1 MPLSKIQL
9 RPGINKEGTTYSNEG
24 GYYSCDKIRFRSGYA
39 EKLGGWINQAFGFT
53 FKGVARTLFNWV
65 TYDGSNLLAVGTS
78 NKYYVQF
85 GVGGAYYDVTPLVS
99 STATTLGANPIATV
113 NGSRCVTITTPLAH
127 GTTPGTYVT
136 LNGYGSGTIAATVLT
151 ITSTVSGGFAVGQT
165 ISGTGVTVGT
175 TIVSLGTGTGGVG
188 TYNLSTGSTVAT
200 AVAITG
206 SVSVGG
212 ITISG
217 EYEVVSTPTTTS
229 FTISSTTTATSTVAS
244 GGGSG
249 VTVTYQISAGGT
261 AAVAAYGWGY
271 VPWSSGGWSSP
282 ATTGTSILTRLWS
295 QDLFEQDIIFNQ
307 SNAGI
312 YYWTYVNPSTFNR
325 AVTLAAKCNSEA
337 KVTLNSA
344 APYNEISF
352 GTPTT
357 TVTVISIDGI
367 DVGSYLV
374 GTGILANT
382 TVVALLSATS
392 VQISQNT
399 TAASSGIYTFS
410 YVGSHAP
417 DRTYCVLA
425 SDTSHF
431 TMVFGSKPY
440 DPSNFNPTFDPMMV
454 RWSDQGNPY
463 EWVPSVTNQAG
474 EQHLS
479 NGSYLVTAVNTR
491 QEILVWSD
499 AAVYNMQYIGPP
511 YVWNFTLIGDNTSIA
526 SINSA
531 ISVNTVVYWM
541 GIDKFYMYNGRLETL
556 SSTIWK
562 YVYDNFN
569 KTKKDLVVSGSNEG
583 FSEVWWFYPSLNSNV
598 NDSYVIYNYLEQ
610 TWYYGTLNRSAW
622 LDSPLR
628 QYPLAAFSV
637 QNSYL
642 ASAIGTTD
650 TLITLVDITNYPI
663 AGTLLIDSE
672 QITYTGIS
680 GNNLTGCVRGANGTT
695 AASHVIYAAVAYTVA
710 NQVLYHE
717 YGNDDQS
724 SAVALPISA
733 YLESSDFDI
742 GDGNNFGF
750 VWRVIPDITF
760 RGSTGASPR
769 VILTLRARSY
779 TTPSTTAV
787 QDGLAGS
794 ASGSPYVD
802 EGTTPST
809 VTRTSSSSATVETYT
824 SEVFTRI
831 RARQA
836 TFRVDSNTEGTAWQ
850 VGAMRIDVRQDGRR

>member
-65 TYDGSNLLAVGTS
+65 AYDGSNLLAVGTS
-78 NKYYVQF
+78 NKYYIQF
-85 GVGGAYYDVTPLVS
+85 GVGGAYYDITPLAPGAAIVPAAGFVS
-99 STATTLGANPIATV
+99 TTS
-113 NGSRCVTITTPLAH
+113 GSRLVTITTPLAH
-127 GTTPGTYVT
+127 GTTAGTYVT
-136 LNGYGSGTIAATVLT
+136 ISGATV
-151 ITSTVSGGFAVGQT
+151 FN
-165 ISGTGVTVGT
+165 GVDV
-175 TIVSLGTGTGGVG
+175 
-188 TYNLSTGSTVAT
+188 N
-200 AVAITG
+200 
-206 SVSVGG
+206 
-212 ITISG
+212 G
-217 EYEVVSTPTTTS
+217 EFEVVSTPTTTT
-229 FTISSTTTATSTVAS
+229 FTISSTTTASSSGV
-244 GGGSG
+244 GGGAAASISF
-249 VTVTYQISAGGT
+249 QISAGGT

-312 YYWTYVNPSTFNR
+312 YYWTYVDPTTFNR
-325 AVTLAAKCNSEA
+325 ATTLAAKCDSVA
-337 KVTLNSA
+337 KITLDA
-344 APYNEISF
+344 ALGDISF

-357 TVTVISIDGI
+357 TITVISIDGI

-374 GTGILANT
+374 GTGIPANT
-382 TVVALLSATS
+382 TVSSLNTATTLT
-392 VQISQNT
+392 INNAT

-431 TMVFGSKPY
+431 TMAFGSKPY

-541 GIDKFYMYNGRLETL
+541 GIDKFYTYNGRLETL

-695 AASHVIYAAVAYTVA
+695 AASHVIYAAAAYTVA

-760 RGSTGASPR
+760 RGSTGPSPR
-769 VILTLRARSY
+769 VVLTLRARSY

-836 TFRVDSNTEGTAWQ
+836 VFRVDSNTEGTAWQ